1 MTGGRLFLYSHS
13 SWRDGTSST
22 WEKQSKT
29 GLKGSCAVKL
39 QDDRYTNSTESTMRA
54 SRMLYVYFGRFSQI
68 SNSSPPVTWTKQ
80 WALDIRNTGRST
92 LNITSWFNPKTSFR
106 VTFRHTSSETGA
118 HQDEAQRRLHHLGR
132 NGICDAYRF
141 GTWFLYS
148 FTTLKRYLLSK
159 FMW

>member
-29 GLKGSCAVKL
+29 GLKGSCAVRL

-68 SNSSPPVTWTKQ
+68 SNSSPPATWTIQCKLLTFVTHGDLL
-80 WALDIRNTGRST
+80 WILLVLLIRKRT
-92 LNITSWFNPKTSFR
+92 LELPFGIPAAKLAHTRTRLSVDFNIWGEAE
-106 VTFRHTSSETGA
+106 SETLTGSA
-118 HQDEAQRRLHHLGR
+118 HGFYIHSRP
-132 NGICDAYRF
+132 
-141 GTWFLYS
+141 
-148 FTTLKRYLLSK
+148 
-159 FMW
+159 